1 MNWQELL
8 PLIQAGGNAALLV
21 SVYFMLK
28 ITDRLAR
35 IDTRLEVLL
44 AQQKLFDPV
53 KEGHR

>member
-1 MNWQELL
+1 MNWSELL
-8 PLIQAGGNAALLV
+8 PIIQAGGNAALLV

-53 KEGHR
+53 KEHH